1 MYVYVHMSVYICLC
15 MYVCGWTVW
24 IYAFECMS
32 MNIYLCMY
40 VCVYV
45 SVYVCLRMYAC
56 GCMCVDV
63 CMSVDVYACEST
75 DACRGR
81 KGTSDTLELEVYGCV
96 MWVLGTK
103 LKSSARTIQALNH
116 GATSPAPTFNF
127 WKKIH
132 HVFNKSCT
140 NLQSCQ

>member
-1 MYVYVHMSVYICLC
+1 MYVCLCTYVCVYMSVYVCLR
-15 MYVCGWTVW
+15 MYVCGCIVW

-32 MNIYLCMY
+32 MDIYLCMY

-45 SVYVCLRMYAC
+45 SVYACLRMYVC

-81 KGTSDTLELEVYGCV
+81 KGTSDTLELEVYGTCELCD
-96 MWVLGTK
+96 M
-103 LKSSARTIQALNH
+103 
-116 GATSPAPTFNF
+116 GAGNQTQIFCKDNTGS
-127 WKKIH
+127 
-132 HVFNKSCT
+132 
-140 NLQSCQ
+140 